1 MHPENLK
8 FHFCQ
13 NNPIM
18 CQFQQLHFSDL
29 GYVVKCNACG
39 HYQVGFASTLLTLK
53 AEDYRLLR
61 DIVSSRITENNSFPD
76 SEIKSNI
83 IPTPYK
89 GVNLYLSEKELAELY
104 GILDEAHTEE
114 QVAGLMQLFN
124 G

>member
-1 MHPENLK
+1 
-8 FHFCQ
+8 
-13 NNPIM
+13 M

-53 AEDYRLLR
+53 PEDYFLLR
-61 DIVSSRITENNSFPD
+61 DIVGSRITENTNFPD
-76 SEIKSNI
+76 STIKNNI

-114 QVAGLMQLFN
+114 QVAGLMELFN
-124 G
+124 GNING